1 MKIRMVQQMSG
12 LRADRQPWPGPGAEF
27 EVGDAEGAALAAQGI
42 AVPVAA
48 EERKAEARPAAP
60 DRARGRGAE
69 GACYRPARTR
79 QARQGLIAWYT
90 PAARASWGTH
100 GRYRDARAPANR
112 PGCPGPL

>member
-27 EVGDAEGAALAAQGI
+27 EVGDAEGAALAAQGL

-60 DRARGRGAE
+60 DPATETRAEPGPEPGAE
-69 GACYRPARTR
+69 APKARVTGPRGPAR
-79 QARQGLIAWYT
+79 
-90 PAARASWGTH
+90 
-100 GRYRDARAPANR
+100 
-112 PGCPGPL
+112 PGKG

>member
-48 EERKAEARPAAP
+48 EAPKARVTGPRGPARP
-60 DRARGRGAE
+60 GKG
-69 GACYRPARTR
+69 
-79 QARQGLIAWYT
+79 
-90 PAARASWGTH
+90 
-100 GRYRDARAPANR
+100 
-112 PGCPGPL
+112 

>member
-60 DRARGRGAE
+60 DPATETRAEPEPGAE
-69 GACYRPARTR
+69 APKARVTGPRGPAR
-79 QARQGLIAWYT
+79 
-90 PAARASWGTH
+90 
-100 GRYRDARAPANR
+100 
-112 PGCPGPL
+112 PGKG